1 MKYVLAILLLSGC
14 ATLSET
20 ALPRASNALDGLK
33 SFYLAMCMVPPS
45 GKEQLC
51 EKAKDD
57 INVAI
62 DFYTKVN
69 DAVGSD
75 E

>member
-14 ATLSET
+14 ASLGET

-51 EKAKDD
+51 EDAKSYVNE
-57 INVAI
+57 IGSFYNVVSDAI
-62 DFYTKVN
+62 
-69 DAVGSD
+69 GSD